1 MTEKL
6 IQDFRPKNIDET
18 RNYFFEEIEQ
28 NELMLMRQKKICTT
42 LNYIQHFLILAS
54 AVTECI
60 SISAFASLVSIPIGI
75 TSSAIGLKMFA
86 ITAGIKKCKS
96 MIKKNKKSHD
106 KILLLA
112 KTKLNIIEVL
122 ISKDLIDW
130 NVSHVEIV
138 LLNNVLKGYE
148 KEMKEEINDL
158 KFS

>member
-6 IQDFRPKNIDET
+6 IQDFRLKNIDET

-28 NELMLMRQKKICTT
+28 NELMLMRQKKVCNT
-42 LNYIQHFLILAS
+42 LNYIQHFLLLAS
-54 AVTECI
+54 TVTECI
-60 SISAFASLVSIPIGI
+60 SISAFTSLVSIPIGI
-75 TSSAIGLKMFA
+75 KSSAIGLKMFA

-130 NVSHVEIV
+130 KVSHVEIV